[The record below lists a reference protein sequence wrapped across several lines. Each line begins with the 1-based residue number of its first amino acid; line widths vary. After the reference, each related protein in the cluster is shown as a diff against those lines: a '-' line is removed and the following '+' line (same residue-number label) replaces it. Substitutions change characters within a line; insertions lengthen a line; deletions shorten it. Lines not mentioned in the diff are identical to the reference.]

1 METAPYLLA
10 LAGLALAVPL
20 AGQTASGAGNF
31 GDDSSIWVNDGACD
45 DTRFVGDR
53 GAGAWTSNDDH
64 VGRDATDCRN
74 LLNAGRIRW
83 GRGNRRRAVGW
94 PRDQPRRSGRV
105 DPDA

>member
-1 METAPYLLA
+1 MGTAHYLLA

-31 GDDSSIWVNDGACD
+31 GDDSGRWANDGACD

-53 GAGAWTSNDDH
+53 GAGALTDDDH
-64 VGRDATDCRN
+64 VGRDATDCWN

-83 GRGNRRRAVGW
+83 GEATDAAPLAGQEISPDTTVA
-94 PRDQPRRSGRV
+94 RV
-105 DPDA
+105 LA